1 MTQQPLNLQIRTR
14 TQFDQIAFYC
24 DFEHNGKKYYA
35 DIVHAPQVED
45 RWEHMRPFKSECMI
59 FKYKED
65 GEVDWSGE
73 YCRRDLPV
81 TEQSLTE
88 CIEEF
93 IATLWEGE

>member
-65 GEVDWSGE
+65 GKVDWSGG

-88 CIEEF
+88 YIEEF
-93 IATLWEGE
+93 IATL